1 MLLQRPLLPR
11 PEFGVTEAGVG
22 KVATASKGPNPRGSG
37 EGWVESDQLHW
48 PQERWREMGKGLGG
62 VRHLGR
68 KWGPA
73 QEGGA
78 GGWLESVLGSLLR
91 VLLGYNTI
99 FSISLPVQRTSGP
112 PTTSHL

>member
-62 VRHLGR
+62 VRHLG
-68 KWGPA
+68 G
-73 QEGGA
+73 E
-78 GGWLESVLGSLLR
+78 
-91 VLLGYNTI
+91 
-99 FSISLPVQRTSGP
+99 
-112 PTTSHL
+112 

>member
-91 VLLGYNTI
+91 VLLGSVQ
-99 FSISLPVQRTSGP
+99 FSSVQSLSLVPLLATP
-112 PTTSHL
+112 